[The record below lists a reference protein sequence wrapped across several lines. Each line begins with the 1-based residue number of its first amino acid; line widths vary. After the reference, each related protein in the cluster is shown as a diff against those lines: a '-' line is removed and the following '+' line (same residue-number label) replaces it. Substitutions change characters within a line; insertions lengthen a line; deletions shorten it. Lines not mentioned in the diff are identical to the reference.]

1 MRASKCEQKCPPVPN
16 PRLLLIFHHFSV
28 LKFTLSLSLS
38 LSHTHTHTRTHTHTH
53 IYIYMYT
60 IPLQTHTHTHT
71 YTHTHIYIYVH
82 NPSTDTHAH
91 THTHIYICTQ
101 SLYRQYIDVC
111 IFYQTLPHV
120 SPIKFYAFW
129 RAAIPRNTRRVISIV
144 LWQTGL
150 AADVMYRCHWVLFM
164 LPFTTTN

>member
-1 MRASKCEQKCPPVPN
+1 MSTCAQSST
-16 PRLLLIFHHFSV
+16 SV
-28 LKFTLSLSLS
+28 NFPSFLSFKIHSLSLS

-53 IYIYMYT
+53 
-60 IPLQTHTHTHT
+60 T
-71 YTHTHIYIYVH
+71 YIYIYVH